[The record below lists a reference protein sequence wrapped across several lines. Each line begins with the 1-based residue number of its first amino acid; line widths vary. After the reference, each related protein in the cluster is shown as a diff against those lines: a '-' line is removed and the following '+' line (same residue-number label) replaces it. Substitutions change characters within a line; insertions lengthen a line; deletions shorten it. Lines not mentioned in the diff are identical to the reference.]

1 MMFYYIDTIEQVKAA
16 EDNPLTVNEYGA
28 REICKI
34 KDEQGDSVPMPLDQV
49 LSKFY
54 KKLSDVSADLV
65 TISDDKKHYYM
76 DIKIV
81 NSDGGIEKKDKVG
94 TRVEAEKK
102 PQPEPE
108 QEG

>member
-1 MMFYYIDTIEQVKAA
+1 MFYYIDTIEQVKAA
-16 EDNPLTVNEYGA
+16 EDFPLTVNEYGA
-28 REICKI
+28 RAIQKLE
-34 KDEQGDSVPMPLDQV
+34 DGTAMPLDQV

-94 TRVEAEKK
+94 TRVEPEKK
-102 PQPEPE
+102 SEP
-108 QEG
+108 